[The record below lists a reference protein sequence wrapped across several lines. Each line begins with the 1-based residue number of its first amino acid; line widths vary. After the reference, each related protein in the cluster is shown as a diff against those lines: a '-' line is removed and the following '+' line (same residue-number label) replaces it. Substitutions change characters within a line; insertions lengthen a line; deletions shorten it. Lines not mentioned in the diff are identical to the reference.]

1 MKKNLKKVGLFV
13 IMMFALVMV
22 GCGSKQEDKKYTKTQ
37 LEEMYQT
44 GYKLES
50 GGITKHTP
58 YPEDISLN
66 NSRIKQSKATGNE
79 LIEPV
84 NIKTQGSTNGVGNV
98 YFTKDGLYVVTYK
111 DGEPVCYDV
120 MDCISRTKIFN
131 LYEFDTKDFIVD
143 ADDVLIVDTSDDTQT
158 LAFKYYVQDSGP
170 YAGVFTVVEDGI
182 YMAVIGIS
190 PNDNEAFDPLTISA
204 FYSEGNNV
212 VLKQDGVTYEYEIM
226 IRNGKMFTRSR
237 SY

>member
-1 MKKNLKKVGLFV
+1 MKKNLKKVGLFI

-37 LEEMYQT
+37 LEEMYQN

-58 YPEDISLN
+58 YPEGVSLN
-66 NSRIKQSKATGNE
+66 NTRIKVSRATGNE

-98 YFTKDGLYVVTYK
+98 YFTEDGLYVVTYK
-111 DGEPVCYDV
+111 ENEPVCYDV
-120 MDCISRTKIFN
+120 LDCISNAKAFN
-131 LYEFDTKDFIVD
+131 LYRYDRGDFRIDT
-143 ADDVLIVDTSDDTQT
+143 DDVLIVDTSDDTQT
-158 LAFKYYVQDSGP
+158 LAFKYYVQDAGP
-170 YAGVFTVVEDGI
+170 YAGVFTVVDDGI
-182 YMAVIGIS
+182 YMAAIGLS
-190 PNDNEAFDPLTISA
+190 TNDAFEQIDILA
-204 FYSEGNNV
+204 FYSEGNKV
-212 VLKQDGVTYEYEIM
+212 VLKDSAMTYEYEIM